1 MTTSPS
7 DQQHRT
13 LNYVEVIYLTEK
25 GMYSGRKH
33 AHYPEQEANTMFQRT
48 VNKLSA
54 DKAKAL
60 ICLREENHELLK
72 SVKL

>member
-1 MTTSPS
+1 MTT
-7 DQQHRT
+7 DHQHRT

-25 GMYSGRKH
+25 GMYNGRKH
-33 AHYPEQEANTMFQRT
+33 AHYPEQEAKTMFQRT

-54 DKAKAL
+54 EKAKAL

-72 SVKL
+72 SLKL